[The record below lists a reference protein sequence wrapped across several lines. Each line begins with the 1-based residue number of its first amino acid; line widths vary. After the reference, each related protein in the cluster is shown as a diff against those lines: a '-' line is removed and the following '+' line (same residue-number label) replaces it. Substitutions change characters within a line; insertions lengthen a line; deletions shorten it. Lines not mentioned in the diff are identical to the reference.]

1 MGTFDNLSQDNLA
14 AMGDALEASADLK
27 EQAARDQLRVAK
39 DMHSIAGIAKE
50 MHCALVENTDTMRDM
65 SEAVIGAADEAVIG
79 AAERAEDAS
88 NVVYRAVE
96 ARTVECLRDVERA
109 AKKAVESSQANAKQ
123 AVDELESARRS
134 MIVATVACGVVT
146 CAACLIVL
154 LVAIGFMWTQMKAG
168 AEWLGVWGWA
178 ALLLSMAI
186 CGAIGYFIA
195 VKVRG

>member
-14 AMGDALEASADLK
+14 VMGDALEASADLK

-50 MHCALVENTDTMRDM
+50 MHGALVENTDTMRDM
-65 SEAVIGAADEAVIG
+65 SEAVIG

-96 ARTVECLRDVERA
+96 ARTVQCLRDVEEA
-109 AKKAVESSQANAKQ
+109 AKKAVESSQASARQ
-123 AVDELESARRS
+123 AVDELNAARRS
-134 MIVATVACGVVT
+134 MIVVTVACGVVT
-146 CAACLIVL
+146 CVACLIVF
-154 LVAIGFMWTQMKAG
+154 LVAVGFMWVQLKAG
-168 AEWLGVWGWA
+168 AEWLGAWGWA

-195 VKVRG
+195 FKVRG

>member
-65 SEAVIGAADEAVIG
+65 SEAVIG

-168 AEWLGVWGWA
+168 DEWLGVWGWA

>member
-50 MHCALVENTDTMRDM
+50 MHGALVENTDTMRDM
-65 SEAVIGAADEAVIG
+65 SEAVIG

-146 CAACLIVL
+146 CVACLIVF
-154 LVAIGFMWTQMKAG
+154 LVAVGFMWVQLKAG
-168 AEWLGVWGWA
+168 AEWLGTWGWA
-178 ALLLSMAI
+178 ALLLSMAV
-186 CGAIGYFIA
+186 CGGIGYFIA

>member
-14 AMGDALEASADLK
+14 AMSDALEASADLK

-50 MHCALVENTDTMRDM
+50 MHGALVENTDTMRDM
-65 SEAVIGAADEAVIG
+65 SEAVIG

-109 AKKAVESSQANAKQ
+109 AKKAVESSQANARQ

-146 CAACLIVL
+146 CVACLIVF
-154 LVAIGFMWTQMKAG
+154 LVAVGFMWVQLKAG
-168 AEWLGVWGWA
+168 AEWLGAWGWA
-178 ALLLSMAI
+178 ALLLSMAV
-186 CGAIGYFIA
+186 CGGIGYFIA

>member
-65 SEAVIGAADEAVIG
+65 SEAVIG

-168 AEWLGVWGWA
+168 AEGLGVWGWA

>member
-14 AMGDALEASADLK
+14 VMGDALEASADLK

-50 MHCALVENTDTMRDM
+50 MHGALVENTDTMRDM
-65 SEAVIGAADEAVIG
+65 SEAIIG

-96 ARTVECLRDVERA
+96 ARTVECLRDVEEA
-109 AKKAVESSQANAKQ
+109 AKKAVESSQASARQ
-123 AVDELESARRS
+123 AVDELDGARRS

-146 CAACLIVL
+146 CVACLIVL
-154 LVAIGFMWTQMKAG
+154 LVAVGFMWLQMKAG
-168 AEWLGVWGWA
+168 AEWLGAWGWA
-178 ALLLSMAI
+178 ALLLSMAV
-186 CGAIGYFIA
+186 CGGIGYFIA

>member
-50 MHCALVENTDTMRDM
+50 MHGALVENTDTMRDM
-65 SEAVIGAADEAVIG
+65 SEAVIGAA
-79 AAERAEDAS
+79 ERAEDAS
-88 NVVYRAVE
+88 SVVYRAVE

-109 AKKAVESSQANAKQ
+109 AKKAVESSQASARQ
-123 AVDELESARRS
+123 AVDELNAARRS
-134 MIVATVACGVVT
+134 MIVATIACGVVT
-146 CAACLIVL
+146 CVACLIVF
-154 LVAIGFMWTQMKAG
+154 LVAVGFMWVQLKAG
-168 AEWLGVWGWA
+168 AEWLGAWGWA
-178 ALLLSMAI
+178 ALLLSMAV
-186 CGAIGYFIA
+186 CGSIGYFIA

>member
-50 MHCALVENTDTMRDM
+50 MHGALVENTDTMRDM
-65 SEAVIGAADEAVIG
+65 SEAVIG

-134 MIVATVACGVVT
+134 MIVATVACGVVA
-146 CAACLIVL
+146 CVACLIVF
-154 LVAIGFMWTQMKAG
+154 LVAVGFMWVQLKAG
-168 AEWLGVWGWA
+168 AEWLGAWGWA
-178 ALLLSMAI
+178 ALLLSMAV
-186 CGAIGYFIA
+186 CGGIGYFIA

>member
-1 MGTFDNLSQDNLA
+1 MDDFSSLSQDNLA
-14 AMGDALEASADLK
+14 VMADSLNTSADLK

-50 MHCALVENTDTMRDM
+50 MHGALVENTDTMRDM
-65 SEAVIGAADEAVIG
+65 SEAVIGAA
-79 AAERAEDAS
+79 ERAEDAS
-88 NVVYRAVE
+88 GVVYRAVE
-96 ARTVECLRDVERA
+96 ARAVECLQDVERA
-109 AKKAVESSQANAKQ
+109 AKKAVESSQASARQ
-123 AVDELESARRS
+123 AVDELEGARRS
-134 MIVATVACGVVT
+134 MVAATVACCVVT
-146 CAACLIVL
+146 CVACLIVF
-154 LVAIGFMWTQMKAG
+154 LVSVGFMWVQLKAG

>member
-27 EQAARDQLRVAK
+27 EQAARDQLRVSK

-50 MHCALVENTDTMRDM
+50 MHGALVENTDTMRDM
-65 SEAVIGAADEAVIG
+65 SEAVIG

-146 CAACLIVL
+146 CVACLIVF
-154 LVAIGFMWTQMKAG
+154 LVAVGFMWVQLKAG
-168 AEWLGVWGWA
+168 AEWLGAWGWA
-178 ALLLSMAI
+178 ALLLSMAV
-186 CGAIGYFIA
+186 CGGIGYFIA

>member
-1 MGTFDNLSQDNLA
+1 MDDFSSLSQDNLA
-14 AMGDALEASADLK
+14 VMADSLNTSADLK

-50 MHCALVENTDTMRDM
+50 MHGALVDNTDTMRDM
-65 SEAVIGAADEAVIG
+65 SEAVIG

-109 AKKAVESSQANAKQ
+109 AKKAVESSQASARQ
-123 AVDELESARRS
+123 AVDELEAARRS
-134 MIVATVACGVVT
+134 MIVSTVACCVVT

-154 LVAIGFMWTQMKAG
+154 LVAVGFMWTQMKAG
-168 AEWLGVWGWA
+168 AEWLGAWGWA

>member
-14 AMGDALEASADLK
+14 VMGDALEASADLK

-50 MHCALVENTDTMRDM
+50 MHGALVENTDTMRDM
-65 SEAVIGAADEAVIG
+65 SEAVIG

-109 AKKAVESSQANAKQ
+109 AKKAVESSQASAKQ
-123 AVDELESARRS
+123 AVDELNAARRS

-146 CAACLIVL
+146 CAACLVVL
-154 LVAIGFMWTQMKAG
+154 LVAVGFMWLQMKAG
-168 AEWLGVWGWA
+168 AEWLGAWGWA
-178 ALLLSMAI
+178 ALLLSMAV
-186 CGAIGYFIA
+186 CGGIGYFIA

>member
-1 MGTFDNLSQDNLA
+1 
-14 AMGDALEASADLK
+14 MGDALEASADLK

-39 DMHSIAGIAKE
+39 GMHSIAGIAKG
-50 MHCALVENTDTMRDM
+50 MHGALVENTDTMRDM
-65 SEAVIGAADEAVIG
+65 SEAVIG

-146 CAACLIVL
+146 CVACLIVF
-154 LVAIGFMWTQMKAG
+154 LVAVGFMWVQLKAG
-168 AEWLGVWGWA
+168 AEWLGAWGWA
-178 ALLLSMAI
+178 ALLLSMAV
-186 CGAIGYFIA
+186 CGGIGYFIA

>member
-65 SEAVIGAADEAVIG
+65 SEAVIG

-154 LVAIGFMWTQMKAG
+154 LVAIGCMWTQMKAG

>member
-50 MHCALVENTDTMRDM
+50 MHGALVENTDTMRDM
-65 SEAVIGAADEAVIG
+65 SEAVIGV
-79 AAERAEDAS
+79 AERAEDAS

-146 CAACLIVL
+146 CVACLIVF
-154 LVAIGFMWTQMKAG
+154 LVAVGFMWVQLKAG
-168 AEWLGVWGWA
+168 AEWLGAWGWA
-178 ALLLSMAI
+178 ALLLSMAV
-186 CGAIGYFIA
+186 CGGIGYFIA

>member
-50 MHCALVENTDTMRDM
+50 MHGALVENTDTMRDM
-65 SEAVIGAADEAVIG
+65 SEAVIG

-109 AKKAVESSQANAKQ
+109 AKKAVESSQANA
-123 AVDELESARRS
+123 VDELESARRS

-154 LVAIGFMWTQMKAG
+154 LAAIGFMWTQMKAG

-195 VKVRG
+195 AKVRG

>member
-50 MHCALVENTDTMRDM
+50 MHSALVENTDTMRDM
-65 SEAVIGAADEAVIG
+65 SEAVIG

-96 ARTVECLRDVERA
+96 TRTVECLRDVERA
-109 AKKAVESSQANAKQ
+109 AKKAVESSQASAKQ
-123 AVDELESARRS
+123 AVEEVESARKS
-134 MIVATVACGVVT
+134 MIAATVTCCVVT
-146 CAACLIVL
+146 CAACLIVF
-154 LVAIGFMWTQMKAG
+154 LVAVGFMWVQLKAG
-168 AEWLGVWGWA
+168 AEWLGAWGWA

>member
-50 MHCALVENTDTMRDM
+50 MHGALVENTDTMRDM
-65 SEAVIGAADEAVIG
+65 SEAVIGAA
-79 AAERAEDAS
+79 ERAEDAS
-88 NVVYRAVE
+88 SVVYRAVE

-109 AKKAVESSQANAKQ
+109 AKKAVESSQASARQ
-123 AVDELESARRS
+123 AVDELNAARRS
-134 MIVATVACGVVT
+134 MIVATIACGVVT
-146 CAACLIVL
+146 CVACLIVF
-154 LVAIGFMWTQMKAG
+154 LVAVGFMWVKLKAG
-168 AEWLGVWGWA
+168 AEWLGAWGWA
-178 ALLLSMAI
+178 ALLLSMAV

>member
-14 AMGDALEASADLK
+14 VMGDALEASADLK

-50 MHCALVENTDTMRDM
+50 MHGALVENTDTMRDM
-65 SEAVIGAADEAVIG
+65 SEAVIG

-96 ARTVECLRDVERA
+96 ARTVECLRDVEEA
-109 AKKAVESSQANAKQ
+109 AKKAVESSQASARQ
-123 AVDELESARRS
+123 AVDELDGARRS

-146 CAACLIVL
+146 CVACLVVL
-154 LVAIGFMWTQMKAG
+154 LVAVGFMWLQMKAG
-168 AEWLGVWGWA
+168 AEWLGAWGWA
-178 ALLLSMAI
+178 ALLLSMAV
-186 CGAIGYFIA
+186 CGGIGYFIA

>member
-50 MHCALVENTDTMRDM
+50 MHGALVENTDTMRDM
-65 SEAVIGAADEAVIG
+65 SEAVIG

-96 ARTVECLRDVERA
+96 TRTVECLRDVERA
-109 AKKAVESSQANAKQ
+109 AKKAVESSQASARQ
-123 AVDELESARRS
+123 AVDELNAARRS

-146 CAACLIVL
+146 CVACLVVL
-154 LVAIGFMWTQMKAG
+154 LVAVGFMWLQMKAG
-168 AEWLGVWGWA
+168 AEWLGAWGWA
-178 ALLLSMAI
+178 ALLLSMAV
-186 CGAIGYFIA
+186 CGGIGYFIA

>member
-50 MHCALVENTDTMRDM
+50 MHGALVENTDTMRDM
-65 SEAVIGAADEAVIG
+65 SEAVIG

-168 AEWLGVWGWA
+168 AELLGVWGWA

>member
-65 SEAVIGAADEAVIG
+65 SEAVIG

-168 AEWLGVWGWA
+168 SEWLGVWGWA

>member
-14 AMGDALEASADLK
+14 VMGDALEASADLK

-50 MHCALVENTDTMRDM
+50 MHGALVENTDTMRDM
-65 SEAVIGAADEAVIG
+65 SEAVIA

-96 ARTVECLRDVERA
+96 TRTVECLRDVEQA
-109 AKKAVESSQANAKQ
+109 AKKAVESSQASARQ
-123 AVDELESARRS
+123 AVDELNAARRS

-146 CAACLIVL
+146 CVACLVVL
-154 LVAIGFMWTQMKAG
+154 LVAVGFMWLQMKAG
-168 AEWLGVWGWA
+168 AEWLGAWGWA
-178 ALLLSMAI
+178 ALLLSMAV
-186 CGAIGYFIA
+186 CGGIGYFIA

>member
-14 AMGDALEASADLK
+14 VMGDALEASADLK
-27 EQAARDQLRVAK
+27 EQAARDQFRVAK

-50 MHCALVENTDTMRDM
+50 MHGALVENTDTMRDM
-65 SEAVIGAADEAVIG
+65 SEAVIG

-96 ARTVECLRDVERA
+96 ARTVECLRDVEEA
-109 AKKAVESSQANAKQ
+109 AKKAVESSQASARQ
-123 AVDELESARRS
+123 AVDELDGARRS

-146 CAACLIVL
+146 CVACLVVL
-154 LVAIGFMWTQMKAG
+154 LVAVGFMWLQMKAG
-168 AEWLGVWGWA
+168 AEWLGAWGWA
-178 ALLLSMAI
+178 ALLLSMAV
-186 CGAIGYFIA
+186 CGGIGYFIA

>member
-50 MHCALVENTDTMRDM
+50 MHGALVENTDTMRDM
-65 SEAVIGAADEAVIG
+65 SEAVIG

-146 CAACLIVL
+146 CVACLIVF
-154 LVAIGFMWTQMKAG
+154 LVAVGFMWVQLKAG
-168 AEWLGVWGWA
+168 AEWLGAWGWA
-178 ALLLSMAI
+178 ALLLSMAV
-186 CGAIGYFIA
+186 CGGIGYFIA
-195 VKVRG
+195 AKVRG

>member
-14 AMGDALEASADLK
+14 VMGDALEASADLK

-50 MHCALVENTDTMRDM
+50 MHGALVENTDTMRDM
-65 SEAVIGAADEAVIG
+65 SEAVIA

-96 ARTVECLRDVERA
+96 ARTVECLRDVEQA
-109 AKKAVESSQANAKQ
+109 AKKAVESSQASARQ
-123 AVDELESARRS
+123 AVDELNAARRS

-146 CAACLIVL
+146 CVACLVVL
-154 LVAIGFMWTQMKAG
+154 LVAVGFMWLQMKAG
-168 AEWLGVWGWA
+168 AEWLGAWGWA
-178 ALLLSMAI
+178 ALLLSMAV
-186 CGAIGYFIA
+186 CGGIGYFIA

>member
-50 MHCALVENTDTMRDM
+50 MHGALVENTDTMRDM
-65 SEAVIGAADEAVIG
+65 SEAVIG

-134 MIVATVACGVVT
+134 MSVATGACGVVT
-146 CAACLIVL
+146 CVACLVVL
-154 LVAIGFMWTQMKAG
+154 LVAVGFMWVQLKAG
-168 AEWLGVWGWA
+168 AEWLGAWGWA
-178 ALLLSMAI
+178 ALLLSMAV
-186 CGAIGYFIA
+186 CGGIGYFIA

>member
-50 MHCALVENTDTMRDM
+50 MHGALVENTDTMRDM
-65 SEAVIGAADEAVIG
+65 SEAVIG

-146 CAACLIVL
+146 CVACLIVF
-154 LVAIGFMWTQMKAG
+154 LVAVGFMWVQLKAG
-168 AEWLGVWGWA
+168 AEWLGAWGWA
-178 ALLLSMAI
+178 ALLLSMAV
-186 CGAIGYFIA
+186 CGGIGCFIA